1 MIIMDAIIDDA
12 AIALI
17 YILII
22 ILGASLLTRL
32 IAFLLHK
39 MKRFSKDMTAI
50 YLVRDLINY
59 TIYFIA
65 VMIILQIF
73 GIDLAGTLLSVGIVG
88 IAVSF
93 AAKDIISNLFS
104 GMILILGKSIKVGD
118 TIEVNGKK
126 GFVEKI
132 SLRSTVVVDDMGV
145 KNHVPNSTL
154 TNDYYLQFKQ
164 PEKYRI
170 DIIVGLPLN
179 IDVEKFSEEIIEKIS
194 SYEAVADNPKPTVF
208 SQEIKFEES
217 RVKVSFWVINLNDK
231 DKYKLK
237 VTNDIRKC
245 INKMGEN
252 DE

>member
-1 MIIMDAIIDDA
+1 MDPIIFNDALA
-12 AIALI
+12 MI
-17 YILII
+17 YILVV
-22 ILGASLLTRL
+22 ILAATILTRI
-32 IAFLLHK
+32 IAFLMHK
-39 MKRFSKDMTAI
+39 MKRFKNDMTVI
-50 YLVRDLINY
+50 YLIRDIINY
-59 TIYFIA
+59 IIYFIA
-65 VMIILQIF
+65 LMLILQLF
-73 GIDLAGTLLSVGIVG
+73 GIDLTGTLLSLGIVG

-104 GMILILGKSIKVGD
+104 GIILILGRSVKVGD

-154 TNDYYLQFKQ
+154 TDDYYLLFKK

-179 IDVEKFSEEIIEKIS
+179 IDVEKFSEKIIDIIS
-194 SYEAVADNPKPTVF
+194 GYEAISETPEPIVF
-208 SQEIKFEES
+208 SQEIKFDEA
-217 RVKVSFWVINLNDK
+217 RVKVSCWAKDLNDK

-237 VTNDIRKC
+237 ITNDIRKC
-245 INKMGEN
+245 INEMGEN
-252 DE
+252 NE

>member
-1 MIIMDAIIDDA
+1 MDPILIDDA
-12 AIALI
+12 IAMI
-17 YILII
+17 YILIV
-22 ILGASLLTRL
+22 ILAATILTRL
-32 IAFLLHK
+32 IAFLMQK
-39 MKRFSKDMTAI
+39 MKRFKNDMTVI
-50 YLVRDLINY
+50 YLIRDIINY

-65 VMIILQIF
+65 LMLILQLF
-73 GIDLAGTLLSVGIVG
+73 GIDLTGTLLSLGIVG

-104 GMILILGKSIKVGD
+104 GIILILGRSVKVGD

-154 TNDYYLQFKQ
+154 TDDYYLLFKR

-170 DIIVGLPLN
+170 DIIVGLPLH
-179 IDVEKFSEEIIEKIS
+179 IDVEEFSEKIIDIING
-194 SYEAVADNPKPTVF
+194 YEAVSETPKPIVF
-208 SQEIKFEES
+208 SQEIKFEEA
-217 RVKVSFWVINLNDK
+217 RVKVSFWVIDLNDK
-231 DKYKLK
+231 DQYKLK

-245 INKMGEN
+245 INKMGEKN
-252 DE
+252 E